1 MAKYRIISLLLAFV
15 LFFQAFPNE
24 LSMAEGWSEVVSAD
38 YRTETRHSV
47 VFFADNKE
55 TARLYVA
62 DGNCL
67 NSLPEAPEKDGEIFS
82 GWFADGKEITEQ
94 TVVLSDMEV
103 TAVYRKYINNTPQIR
118 YL

>member
-1 MAKYRIISLLLAFV
+1 MGLPIPISVMCPERKLYHMAKYRIISLLLAFV

-55 TARLYVA
+55 TASLYVA

-67 NSLPEAPEKDGEIFS
+67 SCVSPVIPCTKG
-82 GWFADGKEITEQ
+82 
-94 TVVLSDMEV
+94 
-103 TAVYRKYINNTPQIR
+103 
-118 YL
+118 